1 MSSGTNVVSIHILDK
16 EYRVS
21 CPPEEQEELLRSA
34 GYLNNKMKEI
44 RDSGKVIGTDRIA
57 VMAAL
62 NISHE
67 LLKAGSEN
75 ELHSSTLGGRI
86 RSLQNKI
93 DAALHDAKQM
103 DL

>member
-1 MSSGTNVVSIHILDK
+1 MSNGANVITVHILDK
-16 EYRVS
+16 EYRVG

-34 GYLNNKMKEI
+34 SYLNKKMKAI

-62 NISHE
+62 NIAHE
-67 LLKAGSEN
+67 LLKANTEN
-75 ELHSSTLGGRI
+75 EFHSNTLGGRI

-93 DAALHDAKQM
+93 DAALHDSKQI